1 MKRAPLG
8 DPATLA
14 RLTIRALE
22 RGKKRLVYP
31 RGVTV
36 AYEFPF
42 IARGYAAR
50 MAARYMQRMGAE
62 EEALLSS
69 VVRGG
74 STGDPMA
81 QAARETWER
90 RGRRAA
96 R

>member
-14 RLTIRALE
+14 KLTVRAIE
-22 RGKKRLVYP
+22 RGKKRLIYP
-31 RGVTV
+31 RGVAA
-36 AYEFPF
+36 AYDFPF

-50 MAARYMQRMGAE
+50 VAARYMERMGAE
-62 EEALLSS
+62 EKALLSS

-74 STGDPMA
+74 STGDPLV